1 MEGWTI
7 LDAQGGGKG
16 GKKWE
21 IAEVSASW
29 NPGFSYKHSQFQSKS
44 GRVKQQV
51 LVWSEEKGN
60 RYQIVQAL

>member
-1 MEGWTI
+1 MGHPTQHLSSSNRPLEGWTI
-7 LDAQGGGKG
+7 LDAQGAGKG

-21 IAEVSASW
+21 NVEVGACW

-51 LVWSEEKGN
+51 LV
-60 RYQIVQAL
+60 